1 MAEYLTDFHLLAQDF
16 KNRVEDSDNISSEN
30 LRSAYDHAAECRRE
44 FDNIA
49 SEFDGIIS
57 IGATGV
63 APESLKTTGDA
74 IFQRMWSVLHV
85 PAIALPGFHGEKEL
99 PIGVQIVA
107 PRFMDSKL
115 LEAANQ
121 ASIAFNSKTVLPVL
135 DTK

>member
-1 MAEYLTDFHLLAQDF
+1 
-16 KNRVEDSDNISSEN
+16 
-30 LRSAYDHAAECRRE
+30 
-44 FDNIA
+44 
-49 SEFDGIIS
+49 
-57 IGATGV
+57 
-63 APESLKTTGDA
+63 
-74 IFQRMWSVLHV
+74 MWSVLHV